1 MTCVEIQFKISEWI
15 DGGIHLSEE
24 LELKG
29 HLEHCGKC
37 SRIYQDIKAIKES
50 ASNLDD
56 LEPAGSLW
64 LGIKAQLVAEGLVK
78 EKESKSF
85 WGRLFPLSL
94 SAGLKPALTGAIVTL
109 ILMGSLYFLVT
120 KSGYRESSVSVSPEA
135 DVFLELKKA
144 EQHYQ
149 QAIQALNDVSQKK
162 LDSLDPALAQILTD
176 NLATMDYYLQ
186 ECKEAVK
193 TNPENPL
200 VHRYLLTAYQKKV
213 ELMQSIVNS
222 DSL

>member
-29 HLEHCGKC
+29 HLERC
-37 SRIYQDIKAIKES
+37 SRCSQIYQDIKTMKER

-64 LGIKAQLVAEGLVK
+64 AGIKAQLLAEGLVK
-78 EKESKSF
+78 EKESL

-94 SAGLKPALTGAIVTL
+94 SASLKPALTGAIVTL
-109 ILMGSLYFLVT
+109 ILIGFLYFLVT

-135 DVFLELKKA
+135 AVFLELEKA

-162 LDSLDPALAQILTD
+162 LDSLDPALAQIFTD